1 MVFKVI
7 EFIFE
12 LEDMIGN
19 NVILKFSIVGR
30 RKKKKIIGF
39 FLNYFNV
46 LYSTFLQ
53 YLSLL
58 HLLKL
63 YLNDLKPT
71 CFIHLANIFFPL
83 PVFFPLK
90 IKLLQI
96 ITIQ

>member
-30 RKKKKIIGF
+30 RKKKIIGF
-39 FLNYFNV
+39 FFNYFNV